1 MTDASGTPTD
11 PEPSL
16 SAPMIEQSGMGKA
29 SVILATGTAVSRL
42 LGFVRGAV
50 LTAAIGQV
58 ASASGNAF
66 GIANQL
72 PNNIYALVAGGI
84 LSAVLVPQIVKAG
97 LHKDGGQQ
105 FINRVVTLGVVA
117 FAVITAIATVA
128 APLLVQVYAQQAAE
142 GGRGFSAE
150 AIGLATALAYWCLP
164 QIFFYA
170 LYSLLSEVLNARRVF
185 GPFTWAPVLN
195 NVVAIGGLAAFML
208 SFGGADENSS
218 TAVWG
223 LDRIVLLGG
232 TTTLGVVTQALVLLL
247 FWRRAG
253 LRFRPNFRWKGVGL
267 AATGKAAGWLFGM
280 VLITQ
285 LAGVFQSR
293 VASLADGAGILALQ
307 NAWLVFM
314 LPHSVIAVS
323 IATAYFTQMSG
334 HAAAGDLVAVRA
346 DLSASLRG
354 IGLLTVFATVA
365 LAVVAYPFAR
375 IYESRGFDGVQAMG
389 NVILA
394 FLPGLVLFSAL
405 FVIQRVFYA
414 LDDTRT
420 PFFMQCLQ
428 SGLFIAGSLLCTRLP
443 AEMIGVGIAAV
454 TTIAGSAQ
462 AVLAIVLVRRRLGGV
477 DGRLVLT
484 RHLQYLGLAFLS
496 ALPGLVVLW
505 LLGGVDG
512 DGFAQAGIA
521 PALLSIAASG
531 SVMLLVYL
539 GLLRL
544 FRNPELTAAAGPVLS
559 RVRRRR
565 SSSER

>member
-1 MTDASGTPTD
+1 VTDASGTPAD

-16 SAPMIEQSGMGKA
+16 TEPKLEQSGMGRA
-29 SVILATGTAVSRL
+29 SAILAAGTIVSRV

-50 LTAAIGQV
+50 LTAAVGQV

-105 FINRVVTLGVVA
+105 FINRIVTLGIVA
-117 FAVITAIATVA
+117 FAVVTAIATLA
-128 APLLVQVYAQQAAE
+128 APLLVQLYAQQAE
-142 GGRGFSAE
+142 DGGRGFSAE
-150 AIGLATALAYWCLP
+150 AISLATALAYWCLP

-195 NVVAIGGLAAFML
+195 NVVAIGGLVAFML
-208 SFGGADENSS
+208 AFGGADENSS
-218 TAVWG
+218 ATVWG
-223 LDRIVLLGG
+223 LDRIALLGA
-232 TTTLGVVTQALVLLL
+232 TTTFGVVAQALVLFL

-253 LRFRPNFRWKGVGL
+253 LSFRPNFRWKGVGL
-267 AATGKAAGWLFGM
+267 GATGKAAGWLFGM
-280 VLITQ
+280 VLVTQ
-285 LAGVFQSR
+285 VAGVFQSR
-293 VASLADGAGILALQ
+293 VASLADGAGILTLQ

-323 IATAYFTQMSG
+323 IATAYFTRMSG
-334 HAAAGDLVAVRA
+334 HASAGDLNAVRA
-346 DLSASLRG
+346 DLSSSLRG
-354 IGLLTVFATVA
+354 IGLLIVFATVA
-365 LAVVAYPFAR
+365 LAVVSYPFAR

-394 FLPGLVLFSAL
+394 FLPGLILFSAL
-405 FVIQRVFYA
+405 FIIQRVFYA

-428 SGLFIAGSLLCTRLP
+428 SGVFIAGSLLCTVLP
-443 AEMIGVGIAAV
+443 ADLIGIGIAAV

-462 AVLAIVLVRRRLGGV
+462 AVLAIVLVRRRLGGM
-477 DGRLVLT
+477 DGRLILI
-484 RHLQYLGLAFLS
+484 RHLQYLGLALLS

-505 LLGGVDG
+505 LLGGFDG
-512 DGFAQAGIA
+512 EGFAQAGIA
-521 PALLSIAASG
+521 QALLSIAVTG

-544 FRNPELTAAAGPVLS
+544 FRNPELSAAVGPVLA
-559 RVRRRR
+559 RLRRR
-565 SSSER
+565 